1 LEVTSPPREKPQEKR
16 KEKEKSGKKS
26 LYASYNRHIDNEK
39 METANHRGK
48 KLQGLDSEAD
58 DA

>member
-1 LEVTSPPREKPQEKR
+1 VTSPPREKPQEKR